1 MYYSISILFTSCN
14 LLLQMEA
21 HAAKIGLVPSF
32 NIDTHG
38 FDWEQFYF
46 SYFLS
51 NISEYLLQ
59 HINGKDGRMET
70 IVAYMRI
77 EMRCSIDPCSPE
89 KLYKTPELYDN
100 LTKPLS
106 HTVFSEISQILKKRM
121 WIGKLMR
128 NLIQTFPSLSAS
140 SVRQCDP
147 VLCRARQL
155 LHLTTTK

>member
-1 MYYSISILFTSCN
+1 MFLCFRISVANMYYSISILFTSCN

-59 HINGKDGRMET
+59 HINGTDGMMET

-106 HTVFSEISQILKKRM
+106 HTVFSEISQILKKVDVD
-121 WIGKLMR
+121 W
-128 NLIQTFPSLSAS
+128 QTYAEP
-140 SVRQCDP
+140 DP
-147 VLCRARQL
+147 DFSKFERVISE
-155 LHLTTTK
+155 TM